1 VSVRTIL
8 AVDGGNS
15 KTDVAVLTEEGLV
28 LGRARGPG
36 FEPHRVGVSAAVDVI
51 AETVGKA
58 MRDARPPFAD
68 HVAAYLAGAD
78 LPEEEDALRLE
89 LERRGYGRTVD
100 VGNDTFAI
108 LRSGSRRG
116 WGVAVVCG
124 AGVNAA
130 GVGPDG
136 RVARF
141 PSLGR
146 ISGDWGGGMHL
157 AQEVLWHAVRAED
170 GRGAATVLA
179 PLVRNRFGVDQVVDV
194 ALGLHRGEIAQTR
207 LDELVVPLFEAA
219 GSDAVAGAIVGRMAD
234 EVCAL
239 GTAILD
245 RLDLLGKPTEVV
257 LGGGIL
263 TADDPAF
270 LAAIR
275 ARYARRAPLAELVV
289 GTRDPI
295 VGVAQ
300 LGLDHL
306 AASRASYA
314 RVAEELLATS

>member
-1 VSVRTIL
+1 MRTIL

-15 KTDVAVLTEEGLV
+15 KTDVAVLTEAGAI

-36 FEPHRVGVSAAVDVI
+36 FEPHRVGVPAAVDVI
-51 AETVGKA
+51 AETVRQA
-58 MRDARPPFAD
+58 MGDIRPPFAD
-68 HVAAYLAGAD
+68 HVAAFLAGAD
-78 LPEEEDALRLE
+78 LPEEEEALRAE
-89 LERRGYGRTVD
+89 LERRGYGRTVE

-108 LRSGSRRG
+108 LRAGARHG

-136 RVARF
+136 HVARF

-157 AQEVLWHAVRAED
+157 AEEVLWHAVRAED
-170 GRGAATVLA
+170 GRGQATALA
-179 PLVRNRFGVDQVVDV
+179 PMVRARFGVDQVVDV
-194 ALGLHRGEIAQTR
+194 ALGLHRGEIAMSD
-207 LDELVVPLFEAA
+207 LDGLVVPLFVLAKSDEVAA
-219 GSDAVAGAIVGRMAD
+219 EIVGRMAD

-239 GTAILD
+239 GTVILD
-245 RLDLLGKPTEVV
+245 RLGLLDTPTEVV

-263 TADDPAF
+263 TAGDPAF
-270 LAAIR
+270 TEAIR
-275 ARYARRAPLAELVV
+275 AKYAKRAPLAELVI
-289 GTRDPI
+289 GSRDPI

-300 LGLDHL
+300 LGLDRL
-306 AASRASYA
+306 DAPPAAYD
-314 RVAEELLATS
+314 RVADELATMT